1 MRHGEE
7 AFPFGSASISL
18 ATIERHVDDRKVASK
33 WLDLLPSRQLWHPP
47 LGVVELGII
56 GCKGLLPMRAAGGKG
71 CTDAYAVAKYG
82 PMLART
88 RTIADTFHNALQ
100 YE

>member
-1 MRHGEE
+1 
-7 AFPFGSASISL
+7 
-18 ATIERHVDDRKVASK
+18 
-33 WLDLLPSRQLWHPP
+33 
-47 LGVVELGII
+47 
-56 GCKGLLPMRAAGGKG
+56 MRAAGGKG

-100 YE
+100 HE